1 MMYGSQGETTGVA
14 ACRGTGR
21 KQRSGTHPPR
31 FSDPPLSEPS
41 PQMGSKD
48 FLRVP
53 VRARTRTSRAARGE
67 SPTRALEEALIRTA
81 GPTRGARQPDC
92 PHCQSERISR
102 WGAAHGIPRYR
113 CSSCK
118 RTFNILTNTPLARLR
133 NRQRWLT
140 FVGTMV
146 EKKSVRKSA
155 AACGISVTT
164 SSRWRRRFL
173 ECSPAERA
181 RILREIIV
189 AVSNA
194 SALTAATGGVGST
207 DMAWAKDLLPA
218 ILSWLV

>member
-1 MMYGSQGETTGVA
+1 
-14 ACRGTGR
+14 
-21 KQRSGTHPPR
+21 
-31 FSDPPLSEPS
+31 
-41 PQMGSKD
+41 MGSKD

-53 VRARTRTSRAARGE
+53 VRARTRTSRAARGD
-67 SPTRALEEALIRTA
+67 SPMRALEEALKPAT

-92 PHCQSERISR
+92 PHCQSARISR
-102 WGAAHGIPRYR
+102 WGTAHGIPRYR
-113 CSSCK
+113 CGSCK

-146 EKKSVRKSA
+146 EKKSIRKSA
-155 AACGISVTT
+155 AACGVSVTT
-164 SSRWRRRFL
+164 SSRWHKRFL
-173 ECSPAERA
+173 QCSSAERA